1 LSQPE
6 LVADTF
12 CFACG
17 KDNPCGLHMAFT
29 DEGEDYVSRWT
40 PRPEHQG
47 WHKILHGGLI
57 STLLDEV
64 MTWRLVSRG
73 LYAMT
78 AEMTVRLKAPTPL
91 DQELTIR
98 ARVVNQRRRFYEVE
112 GEITLPDGTVT
123 ATATGKYMMLAE
135 GLDPAAIQ
143 PLAP

>member
-1 LSQPE
+1 
-6 LVADTF
+6 V
-12 CFACG
+12 C
-17 KDNPCGLHMAFT
+17 
-29 DEGEDYVSRWT
+29 RWT

-47 WHKILHGGLI
+47 WHQILHGGLV
-57 STLLDEV
+57 STVLDEV

-98 ARVVNQRRRFYEVE
+98 ARVVSQRRRFYEVE

-123 ATATGKYMMLAE
+123 ATATAKYMMLAE
-135 GLDPAAIQ
+135 GSVPAGG
-143 PLAP
+143 